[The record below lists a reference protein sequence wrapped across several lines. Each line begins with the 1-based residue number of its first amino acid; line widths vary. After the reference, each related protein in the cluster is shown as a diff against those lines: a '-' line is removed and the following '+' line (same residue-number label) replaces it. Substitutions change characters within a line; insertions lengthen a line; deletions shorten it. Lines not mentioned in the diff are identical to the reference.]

1 MKLLITGGA
10 GFIGSNFIRY
20 LLENRPDVQLTNLDC
35 LSYAGN
41 LENLGDISGNQ
52 RYRFVRGDITSII
65 DVKESLRSGVD
76 VVVNFAAESHV
87 DRSILDSSSFL
98 RTNVLGT
105 HILLE
110 ECRQSKVSRFLQVS
124 TDEVYGSLSG
134 EGLFTEES
142 PLATNS
148 PYAATKAA
156 ADLLCR
162 SYHRTFGMDIIVTR
176 CSNNYGPYQFPEKL
190 IPLMILNALKD
201 KPLPVYGDGMQT
213 RDWIHVTDHCSAL
226 DRVLM
231 DGIPGQVY
239 NIGSNQE
246 RKNLQVVHHILKIL
260 GKSNDLVQFVRD
272 RPGHDRRYA
281 IDSSL
286 LQKELGWI
294 PKIDFE
300 KGLTDTVRWYRE
312 NYSWLKNIQSG
323 AYREYYKFLYE
334 ERNKTLKNL

>member
-1 MKLLITGGA
+1 
-10 GFIGSNFIRY
+10 
-20 LLENRPDVQLTNLDC
+20 
-35 LSYAGN
+35 
-41 LENLGDISGNQ
+41 
-52 RYRFVRGDITSII
+52 
-65 DVKESLRSGVD
+65 
-76 VVVNFAAESHV
+76 
-87 DRSILDSSSFL
+87 
-98 RTNVLGT
+98 
-105 HILLE
+105 
-110 ECRQSKVSRFLQVS
+110 
-124 TDEVYGSLSG
+124 
-134 EGLFTEES
+134 
-142 PLATNS
+142 
-148 PYAATKAA
+148 
-156 ADLLCR
+156 
-162 SYHRTFGMDIIVTR
+162 
-176 CSNNYGPYQFPEKL
+176 
-190 IPLMILNALKD
+190 MILNALKD